1 MLRNFLLAL
10 LGAPFLILLAGCC
23 GNGPCDCQDS
33 LADALYF
40 GFQTT
45 GPNAFSRAEIATVYL
60 ARYDTT
66 NLKISRDSL
75 PLVLNQR
82 VTNGLKIQI
91 ADKQNHVM
99 PAIPVDTAGLLI
111 LNNTAPFSVAS
122 SNGKLS
128 QFVYRLYVP
137 QDSAGTFK
145 KRTFTTYSFDRIRL
159 VGRYKADGCC
169 TCYENSLKRVRVLGG
184 SFTDPNKIINVTE
197 SGSGSNRVPVVIQLT
212 K

>member
-10 LGAPFLILLAGCC
+10 LGAPFLVLLAGCC
-23 GNGPCDCQDS
+23 GNGSCDCQDS

-45 GPNAFSRAEIATVYL
+45 GPGAFSRAEIATVYL

-66 NLKISRDSL
+66 NLKVSRDSL

-82 VTNGLKIQI
+82 VTNGLKKQI
-91 ADKQNHVM
+91 AAKQAV
-99 PAIPVDTAGLLI
+99 VDTTGLLI

-159 VGRYKADGCC
+159 IGRYKADGCC

-184 SFTDPNKIINVTE
+184 SFTDPNAIINVTE
-197 SGSGSNRVPVVIQLT
+197 SGSGSNRIPVVIQLT